1 MPSPKWLQLPLRG
14 EATFGDALFSGAVLP
29 PDGMEKSMAEEKI
42 EIEQIEEFAEE
53 LSDEVLDQEGARN
66 YLVSLCATGSR
77 P

>member
-1 MPSPKWLQLPLRG
+1 M
-14 EATFGDALFSGAVLP
+14 P